1 MPLIPMGDVPAWFAD
16 RLDPDRLC
24 VAHRAE
30 RLTWAEMAIRA
41 NGRAVAL
48 KRFGVA
54 PDDVVALVL
63 PNSNAVFEFAFAIW
77 KLGATP
83 CVIPP
88 RLPADELAAVLD
100 LARPRAIIAD
110 DAAIRQATGA
120 LPADLGL
127 AEESG
132 ETVLSVVGSHWKAIT
147 SGGSSG
153 RPKVIVDLAPGAV
166 DPDEAL
172 LDLPRGGVVLNAG
185 PLHHNAPFRFM
196 SGALFRGNSV
206 VSMPRFDAEEAL
218 RLIEHHCVEWAN
230 LVPTMMSRIWGLP
243 EAVRSRYDLSSLRA
257 VWHTAAPMPAWLKEA
272 WIDWIGPEKVWE
284 IYGGTERQGNT
295 VISGHDWLT
304 HRGSVGRP
312 INCDIRILGED
323 GEVLPPGA
331 VGEVH
336 FLPHTGPGSTYR
348 YLGAEPQ
355 RSEDGYETIGDFG
368 WLDEEGF
375 LYIADRRT
383 DLIIRGGVNIY
394 PAEIE
399 NALSEHPGVDD
410 AVVIGLPDRDLGSV
424 VHAIVARSA
433 GDAAPVTVETL
444 HAFLATRLARYK
456 LPVTYEFGEPPLRDE
471 AGKVR
476 RSRLRAERIAGRAD
490 AEGVPADV

>member
-16 RLDPDRLC
+16 RLGPDRLC
-24 VAHRAE
+24 VVHRDE
-30 RLTWAEMAIRA
+30 RVSWADMAIRS
-41 NGRAVAL
+41 NRRAFAL
-48 KRFGVA
+48 KRLGVA
-54 PDDVVALVL
+54 PDDFVALVL
-63 PNSNAVFEFAFAIW
+63 PNSNAVFEFAFAVW

-83 CVIPP
+83 CVISP
-88 RLPADELAAVLD
+88 RLPADELGSVLD
-100 LARPRAIIAD
+100 LARPRAIVAD
-110 DAAIRQATGA
+110 DAAIRRATGA
-120 LPADLGL
+120 LPTDLGL
-127 AEESG
+127 DEEPG
-132 ETVLSVVGSHWKAIT
+132 ETVPSVVGSRWKAIT

-196 SGALFRGNSV
+196 CGALFRGNSV

-218 RLIEHHCVEWAN
+218 RLIEHHRVEWAN

-243 EAVRSRYDLSSLRA
+243 EEVRSRYDLSSLRA

-272 WIDWIGPEKVWE
+272 WIDWIGTEKVWE

-312 INCDIRILGED
+312 INCDIRILGEG
-323 GEVLPPGA
+323 GEVLPPGE

-355 RSEDGYETIGDFG
+355 RSADGYETIGDFG
-368 WLDEEGF
+368 RLDEEGF

-410 AVVIGLPDRDLGSV
+410 AVVIGLPDRDLGAV

-433 GDAAPVTVETL
+433 DGAVPVTAEAL
-444 HAFLATRLARYK
+444 HAFLATRLAKYK
-456 LPVTYEFGEPPLRDE
+456 LPAAYEFAEPPLRDE